1 MIESISG
8 FLNTALVVALGVIGW
23 IIKRVIERLDLGEKR
38 MTKIEVELA
47 AQKERDIAVEN
58 RIGKVETAIQEMH
71 NKLDR
76 MMEILVRKQTM
87 KKKKPGLYEN
97 MRKRKALGI
106 SRSKKDSTVS
116 DKAYAAMERD
126 FKNKRNA

>member
-1 MIESISG
+1 MIDSISSL
-8 FLNTALVVALGVIGW
+8 LNTILVVGLGVIGW

-47 AQKERDIAVEN
+47 AQKERAIAVEN

-76 MMEILVRKQTM
+76 MMEI
-87 KKKKPGLYEN
+87 
-97 MRKRKALGI
+97 
-106 SRSKKDSTVS
+106 
-116 DKAYAAMERD
+116 
-126 FKNKRNA
+126 